1 VNERLQAV
9 MQRRSELLAKID
21 TQRGQVAQFGARLQ
35 APLAI
40 ADRGIALLR
49 SLYSRP
55 LLVAGVAAL
64 LLWRR
69 RGLFGLARTG
79 WKLWKGYR
87 YLSSLSSRL

>member
-1 VNERLQAV
+1 MNEQLQAV
-9 MQRRSELLAKID
+9 MQRRGELLAKISS
-21 TQRGQVAQFGARLQ
+21 QREQVAQFGARWQ
-35 APLAI
+35 APLAV

-55 LLVAGVAAL
+55 LLVAGVAAVL
-64 LLWRR
+64 VWRR

-79 WKLWKGYR
+79 WKLWKSYR